1 MDRLKDRVAIVT
13 GGGRGVG
20 AAISS
25 LLATEGASVVVNDL
39 GTSLGGA
46 GVDDSVAGQ
55 LVESIRSAGGTALA
69 DTSDVTSFEAT
80 RRLVA
85 RTVEEFGRLD
95 IVINIAGNLRDRMI
109 FNMAEEEWDAVIAVH
124 LKGTFNTTRHAAAYW
139 RANPGG
145 AYRLINC
152 ASRAG
157 IFGGPTQPNYAAAKM
172 GIFGL
177 TLSCSNALKKY
188 GVTANCISPSA
199 STRMLEGV
207 NPELTAS
214 LGFGSDT
221 AMSPANVAPA
231 AAYLASEQS
240 GWINGR
246 IIGAG
251 GRRFTLYH
259 APAVER
265 EVISTID
272 WDIDSAFEAIESS
285 FRPAVERTSPFAN

>member
-1 MDRLKDRVAIVT
+1 MDRLKNRVAIVT

-55 LVESIRSAGGTALA
+55 MVETIRSAGGTALA

-177 TLSCSNALKKY
+177 TLSCANALKKY

>member
-1 MDRLKDRVAIVT
+1 MGRLQGRVAIVT

-20 AAISS
+20 GAIAS
-25 LLATEGASVVVNDL
+25 LLAAEGASVIVNDL
-39 GTSLGGA
+39 GTTLGGG
-46 GVDDSVAGQ
+46 GVDDSVAAQ
-55 LVESIRSAGGTALA
+55 MVDQIRAAGGAAAA

-80 RRLVA
+80 GELIA
-85 RTVEEFGRLD
+85 RAVKTFGRLD
-95 IVINIAGNLRDRMI
+95 VLVNVAGNLRDRMI
-109 FNMAEEEWDAVIAVH
+109 FNMAEEEWDSVIAVH
-124 LKGTFNTTRHAAAYW
+124 LKGTFNTSRHAAAYW
-139 RANPGG
+139 RSNPGG

-172 GIFGL
+172 GIVGL
-177 TLSCSNALKKY
+177 TLSCSNALRKY
-188 GVTANCISPSA
+188 GVTSNCISPSA
-199 STRMLEGV
+199 NTRMLEGV
-207 NPELTAS
+207 NPALTAS

-231 AAYLASEQS
+231 VAYLASEQS

-251 GRRFTLYH
+251 GRRITLYH

-265 EVISTID
+265 EVISTVD
-272 WDIDSAFEAIESS
+272 WDVAAAFDAIESA
-285 FRPAVERTSPFAN
+285 FRPAIERSFPFGN

>member
-1 MDRLKDRVAIVT
+1 M
-13 GGGRGVG
+13 
-20 AAISS
+20 
-25 LLATEGASVVVNDL
+25 
-39 GTSLGGA
+39 
-46 GVDDSVAGQ
+46 
-55 LVESIRSAGGTALA
+55 A

-80 RRLVA
+80 HRLVA

-177 TLSCSNALKKY
+177 TLSCSNSLKKY

-199 STRMLEGV
+199 NTRMLDGV

-285 FRPAVERTSPFAN
+285 FRPAIERTSPFAN

>member
-172 GIFGL
+172 GIVGL
-177 TLSCSNALKKY
+177 TLSCANALKKY

>member
-177 TLSCSNALKKY
+177 TLSCANALKKY

>member
-199 STRMLEGV
+199 NTRMLEGV

>member
-55 LVESIRSAGGTALA
+55 MVESIRSAGGTALA

-177 TLSCSNALKKY
+177 TLSCANALKKY

>member
-1 MDRLKDRVAIVT
+1 VGRLDGRVAIVT

-20 AAISS
+20 GAIARTLAA
-25 LLATEGASVVVNDL
+25 EGASVVVNDL
-39 GTSLGGA
+39 GTALDGA
-46 GVDDSVAGQ
+46 GVDGSVAAQ
-55 LVESIRSAGGTALA
+55 MADQIRAAGGAAVA
-69 DTSDVTSFEAT
+69 DTTDVTSFAAT
-80 RRLVA
+80 AQLIA
-85 RTVEEFGRLD
+85 RAVEEFGRLD
-95 IVINIAGNLRDRMI
+95 ALVNVAGNIRDRMI
-109 FNMAEEEWDAVIAVH
+109 FNMAEEEWDSVIAVH

-139 RANPGG
+139 RSNPGG

-172 GIFGL
+172 GIVGL
-177 TLSCSNALKKY
+177 TMSCSNALRKY
-188 GVTANCISPSA
+188 GVTSNCISPSA
-199 STRMLEGV
+199 NTRMLDGV
-207 NPELTAS
+207 DPALTAS

-231 AAYLASEQS
+231 VAYLASEQS

-265 EVISTID
+265 EIVSTVD
-272 WDIDSAFEAIESS
+272 WEVDAAFEAIESA
-285 FRPAVERTSPFAN
+285 FRPGIERSSPFGN

>member
-177 TLSCSNALKKY
+177 TLSCANALKKY

-199 STRMLEGV
+199 NTRMLEGV